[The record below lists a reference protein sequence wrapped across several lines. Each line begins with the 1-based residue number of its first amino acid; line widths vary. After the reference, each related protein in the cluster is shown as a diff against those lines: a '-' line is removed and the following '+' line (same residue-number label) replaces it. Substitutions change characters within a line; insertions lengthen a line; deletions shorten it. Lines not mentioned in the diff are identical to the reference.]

1 MRLAIVGPGRL
12 GRSLDVLWRRA
23 GHDVTLV
30 GRGVVVPDDA
40 DAVLLAVPDRALP
53 EVATTIAP
61 YHTLLHASGAS
72 ALDVLGNR
80 THRGSLH
87 PLMTFPGPDVA
98 MPDLTGVAAAVD
110 GSDDA
115 TVTLTTSLARD
126 LGLRPVRV
134 PGDRRLYHASAVIAG
149 NFATLLLVEAGR
161 VLAAA
166 GVDPREARAMLAP
179 LAVQSLL
186 NGVDDPARAITGPAA
201 RGDHA
206 VLDAHRAALRDAGLA
221 DALAVY
227 DLLSER
233 VSILR
238 S

>member
-23 GHDVTLV
+23 GHDTRLV
-30 GRGVVVPDDA
+30 GRDTPVPDDV
-40 DAVLLAVPDRALP
+40 DAVMLTVPDRSLA
-53 EVATTIAP
+53 EVANLIDP
-61 YHTLLHASGAS
+61 RHTLLHASGAS
-72 ALDVLGNR
+72 TLDVLGER
-80 THRGSLH
+80 PHRGSLH

-110 GSDDA
+110 GSEDD
-115 TVTLTTSLARD
+115 TLTRVSALARD
-126 LGLRPVRV
+126 LGMRPVRV

-149 NFATLLLVEAGR
+149 NFATLLLAEAGR

-186 NGVDDPARAITGPAA
+186 NAVDDPARAITGPAA
-201 RGDHA
+201 RGDEA
-206 VLDAHRAALRDAGLA
+206 VLDAHRQALRDAGLA
-221 DALAVY
+221 DALVLY
-227 DLLSER
+227 DVLSDR
-233 VSILR
+233 VRFLR